1 LERLS
6 CQPGQFWPGFLL
18 PAGTGGGGFFFL
30 FLFAGFV
37 YFVEQQFDF
46 KMKAVPLPSALFTLN
61 RERLVQKLLPR
72 SLAVLNANDVMPT
85 NADGSMG
92 HLQNADLFYLTGI
105 HQEETVLLLAP
116 DAFDANQRE
125 ILFVR
130 EPNEHLAIWEG
141 HKLTKAQATAVSGIK
156 NVKWLSEFP
165 VIFRSLMCELE
176 NVYLNTNEHQRA
188 DTTVATRDGRFI
200 WVCQRKFPL
209 HRYQRLAPLM
219 HELRVVKSAAE
230 IDAIQAACDLTGKG
244 FKRACKFV
252 KPGVNEAEVEAEFA
266 HEFIRHKGQFA
277 YPPII
282 AGGANNNILHY
293 TQNDQVCQKGDL
305 LLLDVAAGVG
315 NYMSDLTRTI
325 PVSGTFSRRQ
335 KQVYNAVLRI
345 FRAQVAA
352 LVPGKTTK
360 DLRTECEEITAK
372 ECVDLGLLK
381 MAQLKKQ
388 TPDCPAVRPFFMHG
402 VSHPIGL
409 DVHDVTYN
417 HLKIAPGWVLTVEP
431 AIYIQAE
438 HFGVRLENT
447 VLVTA
452 DGPRDLM
459 AHIPI
464 EAGEIEALMHRR

>member
-1 LERLS
+1 MKAI
-6 CQPGQFWPGFLL
+6 PL
-18 PAGTGGGGFFFL
+18 PA
-30 FLFAGFV
+30 
-37 YFVEQQFDF
+37 
-46 KMKAVPLPSALFTLN
+46 ALFTLN
-61 RERLVQKLLPR
+61 RERLVPRLLPR
-72 SLAVLNANDVMPT
+72 SLAVFNANDIMPT
-85 NADGSMG
+85 NADGAMG
-92 HLQNADLFYLTGI
+92 HLQNADLFYLTGV
-105 HQEETVLLLAP
+105 HQEETILLLAP
-116 DAFDANQRE
+116 DAFDPNHRE

-130 EPNEHLAIWEG
+130 QPNEHLAIWEG
-141 HKLTKAQATAVSGIK
+141 HKLTKAQATAISGIK

-165 VIFRSLMCELE
+165 VIFRQLICELE

-188 DTTVATRDGRFI
+188 DVTVATRDARFI
-200 WVCQRKFPL
+200 RECLEKFPL
-209 HRYQRLAPLM
+209 HRYHRLAPLM
-219 HELRVVKSAAE
+219 HGLRVVKSQAE

-244 FKRACKFV
+244 FKRVCKFL

-293 TQNDQVCQKGDL
+293 NQNDQPCKKGGL
-305 LLLDVAAGVG
+305 LLLDVAAGLG

-325 PVSGTFSRRQ
+325 PVSGKFTRRQ

-345 FRAQVAA
+345 FRQQVAA

-381 MAQLKKQ
+381 LSQLKKQ
-388 TPDCPAVRPFFMHG
+388 TPENPAVRPFFMHG

-417 HLKIAPGWVLTVEP
+417 HLKISPGWVLTVEP

-438 HFGVRLENT
+438 GFGVRLENT
-447 VLVTA
+447 VVVTEN
-452 DGPRDLM
+452 GQLDLM
-459 AHIPI
+459 ADIPI
-464 EAGEIEALMHRR
+464 EADEIEALMNRR